1 MDETDVRPPNIER
14 RGASV
19 YVPVRWSKES
29 LMETVLSARD
39 RRIIERQFD
48 PRSLGRLLLSRGQKA
63 SEGQVPH
70 HARDPVCGRLIET
83 SVEAGTRVFMYR
95 ERLYFFCGTTC
106 RDRFVANPKRYSYT
120 KVNGRTDRR
129 RGR

>member
-14 RGASV
+14 RGASA
-19 YVPVRWSKES
+19 YVPLRWPKES
-29 LMETVLSARD
+29 LMEKVLSARD

-48 PRSLGRLLLSRGQKA
+48 PRSPGRLLLSRGQKA
-63 SEGQVPH
+63 SKGQVPH
-70 HARDPVCGRLIET
+70 HVQDPVCGRLIGT
-83 SVEAGTRVFMYR
+83 AVEAGARAFMYR

-106 RDRFVANPKRYSYT
+106 RDRFVANPKRYT
-120 KVNGRTDRR
+120 RTRGNGRTDGR